1 MRRELM
7 LVTVLMVATGC
18 APLSKGAVA
27 LDVGAKDMG
36 IASWYGED
44 FHGRLAA
51 NGEPFD
57 MYALSAAHR
66 TLPLGSIVRV
76 LNVRTGKH
84 LYLPV
89 TDRGPYIQGRIL
101 DVSYA
106 AARRLGMS
114 EEGLAPVYVEV
125 SEPYRMLQDGRHFT
139 ESLPAET
146 RSSLEP
152 DRLARP
158 WSPADLPNRRSRRSR
173 LHAEIEE
180 RETAIVGGSSFEPLE
195 ADEDV

>member
-36 IASWYGED
+36 VASWYGED

-106 AARRLGMS
+106 AAQRLGMS

-125 SEPYRMLQDGRHFT
+125 SEPYRMLQDGWHFT
-139 ESLPAET
+139 TSLPAEN
-146 RSSLEP
+146 RSSLER
-152 DRLARP
+152 DRLAAP

-180 RETAIVGGSSFEPLE
+180 RETAMVGGSSFEASE
-195 ADEDV
+195 GDEDV